1 MSENERVAESRPEPS
16 PASGVVAPE
25 GEPDYRV
32 SLAAERTYLAYVRT
46 SLALIAAGVA
56 VVALL
61 PEQHMALQRLLAV
74 VLIVFGGIVALE
86 GFRHFRKVDAAVR
99 EGRALPRSP
108 SGTAIA
114 VAMAIVAV
122 LALVLTLVLPA

>member
-1 MSENERVAESRPEPS
+1 MAENGRVAESRPEP
-16 PASGVVAPE
+16 PPSGVVAPE

-61 PEQHMALQRLLAV
+61 PEEHLALQRLLAV
-74 VLIVFGGIVALE
+74 VLIAFGGVVALA
-86 GFRHFRKVDAAVR
+86 GFRHLRMVDAAI
-99 EGRALPRSP
+99 RAGLPLPRSVL
-108 SGTAIA
+108 GAAIA
-114 VAMAIVAV
+114 LAMALVAV
-122 LALVLTLVLPA
+122 LALVLTFLLRA